1 MSESV
6 REVPTFVARGGAR
19 AAGVRLATRPTAR
32 EWARHGAL
40 FLLTGL
46 AMTWAGISFA
56 VSSAILEPA
65 VAAPVTPFDY
75 AAFVPKYFLL
85 LLAAEGAY
93 ALAHPQVIVE
103 GLKFAGALL
112 SILLA
117 HESGHYIA
125 CRLYGVDATLPY
137 FIPMP
142 PPFMAGTLGAFI
154 KIRSPIPSRR
164 ALFDIGVAGPLAGF
178 LVIIP
183 VACAAMLTS
192 KPGPPLPAD
201 AVAFIFNDPLLLR
214 LLAGTFGVKDLPGIA
229 SNPFYFAAWVGL
241 LVTSLNLLPVGQLD
255 GGHAVY
261 SVLGRRT
268 HWYAGRIAFLSMLA
282 LAPLGWLWHGVPS
295 GALYVIL
302 LFVMLRMPHPQPLD
316 DADRLGPARNFVA
329 LLTLLVFALSFLPF
343 PLTIS

>member
-1 MSESV
+1 MSETV
-6 REVPTFVARGGAR
+6 REVPTFVARGGAQRGGVR
-19 AAGVRLATRPTAR
+19 AAARPGGR

-40 FLLTGL
+40 FLLTAL
-46 AMTWAGISFA
+46 AMTWAGMSFM
-56 VSSAILEPA
+56 L
-65 VAAPVTPFDY
+65 PFDY
-75 AAFVPKYFLL
+75 PEPA
-85 LLAAEGAY
+85 LAAPAAPLEYLIYVPRYYVLALAAQFSF
-93 ALAHPQVIVE
+93 ALAHPRLVVE
-103 GLKFAGALL
+103 GLKFAAALL

-117 HESGHYIA
+117 HESGHYVA

-178 LVIIP
+178 LVVIP
-183 VACAAMLTS
+183 VACVALLTS
-192 KPGPPLPAD
+192 APAPPLPAEG
-201 AVAFIFNDPLLLR
+201 VIIFNDPMLLR
-214 LLAGTFGVKDLPGIA
+214 LLAVPLGVKDLAGMAP
-229 SNPFYFAAWVGL
+229 NPFYFAAWIGL

-261 SVLGRRT
+261 SVLGRRA
-268 HWYAGRIAFLSMLA
+268 HFYAGRVAFLSMLA

-316 DADRLGPARNFVA
+316 DADRLGTSRLLVA

-343 PLTIS
+343 PLTIR